1 MGMKKSEK
9 WEGEGKGKPG
19 LSLPGTSPP
28 FNTRDGSGIV
38 R

>member
-9 WEGEGKGKPG
+9 WEGKGRERAG
-19 LSLPGTSPP
+19 FSLLGTSPP